1 MFTRAVSDTL
11 FEREEEADFLYR
23 KKEEGQVSD
32 LLPLSPYSPGPNPAH
47 DREGRWRLAQGFRIP
62 NGSNWPLFRSYGPTF
77 WLVVIVLRLN
87 PARTQK

>member
-32 LLPLSPYSPGPNPAH
+32 LLPLFPYSPGPNPAH
-47 DREGRWRLAQGFRIP
+47 DRGVALGPGF
-62 NGSNWPLFRSYGPTF
+62 
-77 WLVVIVLRLN
+77 
-87 PARTQK
+87 